1 MQLLQPV
8 MELRV
13 VVIMLQEARIFL
25 LKYSLASTE
34 LHRPLNLIHLH
45 FSVGGCRLKAERTAN
60 ERAEKEKTQDKSDRQ
75 ADKTEPVLTVQAV
88 YRLLKLL
95 IAVVDGMKAFLC
107 VLLDH
112 EDTIVLL

>member
-45 FSVGGCRLKAERTAN
+45 FSVGGCGLKAN
-60 ERAEKEKTQDKSDRQ
+60 ERAEKEKTQDKSYRQ
-75 ADKTEPVLTVQAV
+75 ADETAPFLTVLAV